1 MNKADS
7 KKRTKQF
14 GLRVMKLVGALPEDS
29 VGRAIASQ
37 LVRSG
42 TSVGANYRAACRGRS
57 KAEFV
62 AKLGIVV
69 EEADESAYW
78 LELIIE
84 GDLLAANLV
93 EPLLQETNELTA
105 IMVASRK
112 SAQTKI
118 ATRKPNGLANDVR
131 LGDSAKDS
139 QSHRSGRSLSNGG

>member
-1 MNKADS
+1 MNEQQLKT
-7 KKRTKQF
+7 RTKQF
-14 GLRVMKLVGALPEDS
+14 GLRVMKLVGALPENS

-37 LVRSG
+37 LIRSG

-57 KAEFV
+57 KAEFI

-84 GDLLAANLV
+84 GDLLAANLI
-93 EPLLQETNELTA
+93 EALLQEANELTA

-112 SAQTKI
+112 SAQTSIENQKSKI
-118 ATRKPNGLANDVR
+118 ENR
-131 LGDSAKDS
+131 
-139 QSHRSGRSLSNGG
+139 QC

>member
-1 MNKADS
+1 MDELELKR
-7 KKRTKQF
+7 RTKQF
-14 GLRVMKLVGALPEDS
+14 GLRVMKLVGALPENS
-29 VGRAIASQ
+29 VGRAIGSQ
-37 LVRSG
+37 LIRSG

-57 KAEFV
+57 KAEFI

-84 GDLLAANLV
+84 GDLLGANLV
-93 EPLLQETNELTA
+93 EPLLQEANELTA

-118 ATRKPNGLANDVR
+118 ENQK
-131 LGDSAKDS
+131 S
-139 QSHRSGRSLSNGG
+139 